1 MELQEVFYTMGIIY
15 MAVMFVLMIVVIVT
29 VLVIKHKIHL
39 IQRNIEEKLHAISTA
54 VHVGEAIVDRAKS
67 AFGNKKH

>member
-15 MAVMFVLMIVVIVT
+15 MAIMFVLMIVVIAA

-39 IQRNIEEKLHAISTA
+39 IQRSIEEKLQAISTA
-54 VHVGEAIVDRAKS
+54 VHVGEAIVDKAKS
-67 AFGNKKH
+67 AFSHKK